1 MKLQGRKIKR
11 ITNYEL
17 RIRMAKGKRMGRME
31 ERGIK
36 ILGVLDGKDNYW
48 EGGDR

>member
-1 MKLQGRKIKR
+1 
-11 ITNYEL
+11 
-17 RIRMAKGKRMGRME
+17 MAKGKRMGRME